1 MRPGIRSVR
10 SSGWQWRPMKM
21 AMVVI
26 AALLAAPLAG
36 VAPAGASVPK
46 VAVLVRVQPGY
57 ESAVAAQ
64 VKSLGGD
71 PSGPMKILVGFMAKV
86 PTDRLDALSTIPGVV
101 SVVQGIDVGFDPALY
116 NPEKISS
123 SLYSVAKAIGAD
135 DEWKDGYTGAG
146 IDVAV
151 IDSGV
156 ADLPDSPATS

>member
-10 SSGWQWRPMKM
+10 SCGWQWRPMKV

-26 AALLAAPLAG
+26 AGLLAAPLTG
-36 VAPAGASVPK
+36 VAPAGAAVPK

-64 VKSLGGD
+64 VKALGGD
-71 PSGPMKILVGFMAKV
+71 PAGPMKILVGFMAKV
-86 PTDRLDALSTIPGVV
+86 PTDRVDALSTIPGVV

-123 SLYSVAKAIGAD
+123 SLYSVARAIGAD
-135 DEWKDGYTGAG
+135 DEWKHGD
-146 IDVAV
+146 
-151 IDSGV
+151 
-156 ADLPDSPATS
+156 